1 MGEGGLSLGPGP
13 HLAAYLIFWH
23 EYPNGIYTWLE
34 KQKGRGIPRALVF
47 PLVYIFI
54 YTNIHRHMY
63 VYIFLSLSLSLYI
76 YVYTLFFSNPSVFS
90 FTTLIESVAFSE

>member
-63 VYIFLSLSLSLYI
+63 VYIFLSLSLSIYI
-76 YVYTLFFSNPSVFS
+76 YVYTHFFFQSKCF
-90 FTTLIESVAFSE
+90 